1 MNGKELSLEELEQ
14 FTHKLLVC
22 LIDDMYNTVI
32 SEGPGAVFPG
42 DKIQQRKLINKMIE
56 HYVES
61 EQYERCAVLS
71 KLQVI
76 N

>member
-22 LIDDMYNTVI
+22 LIDDMYSAVI
-32 SEGPGAVFPG
+32 SEGPEVVFPG
-42 DKIQQRKLINKMIE
+42 DIIQQRKLINKMIE

-71 KLQVI
+71 KL
-76 N
+76 